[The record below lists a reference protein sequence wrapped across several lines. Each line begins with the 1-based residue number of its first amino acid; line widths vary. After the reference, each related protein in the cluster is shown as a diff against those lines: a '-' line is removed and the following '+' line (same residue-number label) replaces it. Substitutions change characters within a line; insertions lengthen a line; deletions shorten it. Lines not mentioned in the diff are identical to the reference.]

1 MQVLGTL
8 SMDKLEQ
15 LSAVVLVMSFF
26 QDQKFYLRLEDDL
39 DDVWVT
45 FCAGGWNWD
54 SRVGPG
60 LNV

>member
-26 QDQKFYLRLEDDL
+26 QDQKFYLRVEDDL

-45 FCAGGWNWD
+45 FYAGG
-54 SRVGPG
+54 
-60 LNV
+60 